1 MAGIANLAIKFESEA
16 VPPTTLVCTRLV
28 GEERLSSCF
37 RFELELLSS
46 EARLDLSKILY
57 APARLGLEGTAA
69 GGEGRVFRWY
79 HGALER
85 ITELEQD
92 HGLVRYEAVFVP
104 DLRRLA
110 DFHRSRVFLDL
121 TIDELVAAVLK
132 ADLRLESGQD
142 FEVRLARTGQG
153 ERKERDVYPEREY
166 VVQYEESDLA
176 FLSRWLEREGIYY
189 FFDNDGTREKVVF
202 ADAASAYRPAAA
214 GHRFRYRPKGGGE
227 TQKAGAHED
236 IVALRCTAARQP
248 GAIVIADW
256 NWRDPGARVVARED
270 DTPRPGMRH
279 EYNAHVRTPAQAE
292 AHAAA
297 RREAL
302 DAREQVFEGRG
313 TCRSFRPGRTFALE
327 GHFRPD
333 FDEEYV
339 VTAVR
344 HEAEQAVNFEAGVV
358 TSSNY
363 ANTFEAVPARRTF
376 RPARATPWPAI
387 KGVIHARIDSAG
399 DGEFADLDDDGGYLV
414 RLPWDLAESED
425 DEAERKPPGGA
436 SRRVRLAQPYAGP
449 GVGLH
454 FPLRKG
460 TEVLLTHIDGDPDR
474 PVIAGAVPNPDSPSP
489 VDLANHKQ
497 NRLHTTSGNAVILD
511 DDPDLAGFVFVDASG
526 GHMRDLRQPA
536 STEEE
541 GGDDG
546 GGGGGGGE
554 PAPAAPWAPPLP
566 RPPSPGLLRA
576 IAGGGRLPP
585 GLAARGG
592 PGGGA
597 GGDPTAAGAAGA
609 KTVLAAYLEAWPD
622 DQELIDTAIDR
633 LTGFDEPAVFD
644 GYKFEADHAES
655 TVKIEAIGSGILI
668 KDGDSRYTLDNVS
681 NTYNYSTSDGYT
693 MNKAEGLQTEDSIH
707 DGDKVET
714 SEHTGDAKSTSTH
727 IGHAIETSTHI
738 GNKLET
744 STHVGVDFKTETAV
758 GAAQSNTIRLGN
770 DISTALTIGTTDSL
784 AFTLSHTRENSITMG
799 GTSKLELTAVAEM
812 STSVS
817 LGPKSETS
825 ITLGPK
831 TEFGLTLGPEASVSV
846 GLAPKDEVEVVIAP
860 RNKLEL
866 TVAVKT
872 EIAMVLGYSLALK
885 VNVSAVDEISL
896 TLGAKNELGVFVG
909 AKSEISVF
917 AGAQLKI
924 DISATLLL
932 EIAIAAAAGV
942 KINIAADGCK
952 EINIPKKQEVALQ
965 KETAALL
972 QQLTQLENKLFSL
985 SNSIGP

>member
-57 APARLGLEGTAA
+57 APARLGLEGTVV

-110 DFHRSRVFLDL
+110 DFHRSRVFLDQ

-142 FEVRLARTGQG
+142 FDLRLARTGQG
-153 ERKERDVYPEREY
+153 EPKERDVYPEREY
-166 VVQYEESDLA
+166 VVQYEETDLA
-176 FLSRWLEREGIYY
+176 FLTRWLEREGIFY

-202 ADAASAYRPAAA
+202 ADAASAYRPAAP

-227 TQKAGAHED
+227 TQKTGADED

-248 GAIVIADW
+248 GAVVIADW

-270 DTPRPGMRH
+270 DTPRPGLRH

-292 AHAAA
+292 AHAAT

-327 GHFRPD
+327 GHFRAD
-333 FDEEYV
+333 FDDEYV

-414 RLPWDLAESED
+414 RLPWDLAEAEED
-425 DEAERKPPGGA
+425 EGERKPAGRA

-474 PVIAGAVPNPDSPSP
+474 PVIAAAVPNPHSPSP

-546 GGGGGGGE
+546 AGGGGGGE

-744 STHVGVDFKTETAV
+744 STHVGVDFKTETSV
-758 GAAQSNTIRLGN
+758 GAAQSTTIRLGA
-770 DISTALTIGTTDSL
+770 DQSSELTLGGKDSFSFKLARTTE
-784 AFTLSHTRENSITMG
+784 TSITVG
-799 GTSKLELTAVAEM
+799 GAWKLELTLVAAE
-812 STSVS
+812 SN
-817 LGPKSETS
+817 S
-825 ITLGPK
+825 ITLGP
-831 TEFGLTLGPEASVSV
+831 TLEHSFNLGPKNSLTVTTGPEFSLSC
-846 GLAPKDEVEVVIAP
+846 GLAPKDEHEIVIAP

-872 EIAMVLGYSLALK
+872 ETAIVLGYAMELK
-885 VNVSAVDEISL
+885 LNLSVADAITL

-909 AKSEISVF
+909 AKSEINVF
-917 AGAQLKI
+917 AGAQMKI
-924 DISATLLL
+924 DISASLLL
-932 EIAIAAAAGV
+932 EIAIAAACGL
-942 KINIAADGCK
+942 KITIAADGCK
-952 EINIPKKQEVALQ
+952 EINIPKKQEIDLQ
-965 KETAALL
+965 AEVVSL
-972 QQLTQLENKLFSL
+972 QRQITQLAHTTMSTM
-985 SNSIGP
+985 SNIGP